1 MNNVGGCI
9 VLLKLPASTAFS
21 MDGSEAKIL
30 RKYEELL
37 VFGHLPAGLHLLTIR
52 AAATNTRSNQKDEG
66 NAIDYSN
73 SGNSST
79 MSLQTIGL
87 MVYVPE
93 KEPSDFFLVRTFDPV
108 TEELSSKHDMDE
120 ITIANLK
127 TAIQN
132 QNEHID
138 SSKLIHYQSIITQG
152 RESVWKQ
159 HLTNFIDQSVL
170 RNYRLTGNGD
180 KIIPGAYSSDNHDI
194 DITLNSHSKNS
205 SSPES
210 IDGITLI
217 YDPIPC
223 IDAKCRF
230 HAHNGTKRYLANL
243 SPSQRTEL
251 LTLDD
256 PKVQGGIV
264 FERILQEY
272 YHNRYEELLG
282 SMQLSFICFLCCS
295 CLSSLEHWRDII
307 YMMSLVDVSTIQRY
321 RTAFEF
327 ILTTICHQ
335 FSSFGNEML
344 QEDVMEWQELIHAM
358 RRLCQNCSTCAQEQ
372 SSLNTC
378 SQNLMNQINQI
389 FGHDTGYLHNDL
401 DSNDDSDHDEEDS
414 PIIVP
419 LEEIEE
425 AMNRPTTKYQVTP
438 DASTYAKKYPFLF
451 ASLCPGEDVLM
462 ACARILDER
471 NDVTL
476 VREAAHYLDNVESK
490 K

>member
-9 VLLKLPASTAFS
+9 ALLKLPASTAFS

-30 RKYEELL
+30 RKDEELL

-52 AAATNTRSNQKDEG
+52 AAATTVVKDGRNTK
-66 NAIDYSN
+66 DYSN
-73 SGNSST
+73 SSST
-79 MSLQTIGL
+79 IALQTIGL
-87 MVYVPE
+87 MVYVSE

-127 TAIQN
+127 TAIQH
-132 QNEHID
+132 QNEQID
-138 SSKLIHYQSIITQG
+138 TTKLIHYQSITQG
-152 RESVWKQ
+152 RESIWKQ

-170 RNYRLTGNGD
+170 RNHRLTGNGD

-194 DITLNSHSKNS
+194 DFALNSHLKNS
-205 SSPES
+205 SSSES

-230 HAHNGTKRYLANL
+230 QAHNGTKQYLAIL

-251 LTLDD
+251 LILSD

-327 ILTTICHQ
+327 ILTTICYQ
-335 FSSFGNEML
+335 FSFFGNEML

-378 SQNLMNQINQI
+378 SQNLMNQIDKI
-389 FGHDTGYLHNDL
+389 FGYDTVYLQNDL
-401 DSNDDSDHDEEDS
+401 DSNDDSDNDEEDS

-425 AMNRPTTKYQVTP
+425 AMNRPTTNYQVTP
-438 DASTYAKKYPFLF
+438 DTSKYVQNYPFLF